1 MNLINTVKNLIF
13 EKLGVPDNIAEVAE
27 VLYDKIIER
36 IHNNIPIEELVE
48 EKFNIRLNTEVGGM
62 PIRDFN
68 IGFSFEEY
76 PENVLGGM
84 QHQSDSKTTDEYRIK
99 TEKSSNIVLIINIL
113 GSSEMNGSD
122 VKNLLPKEK
131 TVSILAHEIKHHYD
145 DYNKEYEGYKKRV
158 DYTSKS
164 NVRIGRIST
173 VNDLILDMYYIHSIE
188 NLVRPSELYSLI
200 KSGKISREQFYKF
213 FTEHEIFKKL
223 KNIRNTTYQS
233 FIQKLKDNI
242 DEIKKAFDDNDI
254 DYDGLTDDQI
264 INRVLDIT
272 ITNLS
277 NFKASGMQDLLSG
290 DFYTRFFGISGKK
303 KKYFENYLASLE
315 FNLKNPEL
323 FFKKEIK
330 IMNILADKMIKKLSK
345 LYDMTETGNE
355 TNLTEIIK
363 THDENPL
370 PKTKF
375 DTHYKYWSKEKKH
388 PIKK

>member
-1 MNLINTVKNLIF
+1 MKLINTVKNLIV
-13 EKLGVPDNIAEVAE
+13 EKLGVPDNITEVAE
-27 VLYDKIIER
+27 VLYNKIIEK
-36 IHNNIPIEELVE
+36 IHNNIPIEELTE
-48 EKFNIRLNTEVGGM
+48 EKFNIRLNTEVGGI
-62 PIRDFN
+62 PIRGFN

-76 PENVLGGM
+76 PENELGGM
-84 QHQSDSKTTDEYRIK
+84 ENHSNSETTDEYRLK
-99 TEKSSNIVLIINIL
+99 TEKSNDIVLIINIL
-113 GSSEMNGSD
+113 GSPEMKGSD

-131 TVSILAHEIKHHYD
+131 TISILAHEIKHHYD
-145 DYNKEYEGYKKRV
+145 DYNKEYEGYKKRL

-173 VNDLILDMYYIHSIE
+173 VNELIVDMYYIHSIE

-200 KSGKISREQFYKF
+200 KTGKITREQFYKF
-213 FTEHEIFKKL
+213 FTEHEIFKRL

-242 DEIKKAFDDNDI
+242 DEIKTAFDANDI
-254 DYDGLTDDQI
+254 EYEGLTDDQI
-264 INRVLDIT
+264 IKRVLEIT
-272 ITNLS
+272 ITNLG
-277 NFKASGMQDLLSG
+277 NFKASGMEDLLAI
-290 DFYTRFFGISGKK
+290 DFHDRFFGLSGKN

-315 FNLKNPEL
+315 FSLKNPEH

-330 IMNILADKMIKKLSK
+330 IMNIMADKMIKKLSK
-345 LYDMTETGNE
+345 LYDMTESGNE

-375 DTHYKYWSKEKKH
+375 DKHYKYWSKEKKH
-388 PIKK
+388 QIKK